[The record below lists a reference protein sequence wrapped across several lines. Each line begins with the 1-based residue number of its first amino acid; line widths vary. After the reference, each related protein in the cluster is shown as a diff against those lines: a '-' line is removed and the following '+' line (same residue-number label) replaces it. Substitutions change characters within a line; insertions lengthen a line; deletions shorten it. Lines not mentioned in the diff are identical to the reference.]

1 MPGST
6 VPAGPATA
14 QELQGAGT
22 AKLGIGLGV
31 LAVVGATALTYALP
45 AIGVLIAIA
54 ALFALGLRDRIRP
67 PRTQST
73 DAALIAT
80 VWRVAAAFAAAGV
93 VAWLAET
100 GFELVAKPMITTG
113 QWMGL
118 ADVPATTILAAF
130 VALTVLLACA
140 VPRWRA
146 PARALGGLVSGV
158 PALRYALIAV
168 AALAIIAALFTPAP
182 AWFPLPIDASAT
194 FGDVLR

>member
-22 AKLGIGLGV
+22 PKLGIGLGV

-93 VAWLAET
+93 IAWLAET

-158 PALRYALIAV
+158 PALRYALIGV